1 MPLCIISQIETG
13 MPYSKS
19 PRNKSQSAA
28 ILINIRCDLT
38 CFGPVQSFDFLGLGT
53 TPYRPSP
60 PTPLVQTFDN
70 FDSLHQ
76 LLSHSHIAIIVVVV
90 GSGCRWFLQIS
101 DSRPPV
107 LPAMAKTMPKTRAKA
122 ACKGSAPKKI
132 AVKAQST
139 QPAAKTKELK
149 QKLIREVRAAAE
161 VINRR
166 LDRRDSEEKRDR
178 CIQAKLGTYD
188 QVIINTRDS
197 QST

>member
-1 MPLCIISQIETG
+1 
-13 MPYSKS
+13 
-19 PRNKSQSAA
+19 
-28 ILINIRCDLT
+28 
-38 CFGPVQSFDFLGLGT
+38 
-53 TPYRPSP
+53 
-60 PTPLVQTFDN
+60 
-70 FDSLHQ
+70 
-76 LLSHSHIAIIVVVV
+76 
-90 GSGCRWFLQIS
+90 
-101 DSRPPV
+101 
-107 LPAMAKTMPKTRAKA
+107 MPKTRAKA

-149 QKLIREVRAAAE
+149 QKVTREVRAAAE